1 MLAAVVTVLVPQ
13 APAPPQA
20 PAGPN
25 TWQVD
30 PAHTSAQ
37 FSAKHMLVSTVRGTL
52 GKVTGTIDYDGTSVG
67 SIKTDITIDVA
78 GLSTANESRDKDL
91 RSPNFFDV
99 EKYPVITFKSKRV
112 EPAGAGKFR
121 LVGDLTIHGVTKEV
135 TLNGDGPSPILKTAQ
150 GTQRVGASAS
160 LAINRRDY
168 GLQYSRMVEAAP
180 IVSDEIQINID
191 IEGTKK

>member
-1 MLAAVVTVLVPQ
+1 MRTLMLAVATAVLVS
-13 APAPPQA
+13 QA

-52 GKVTGTIDYDGTSVG
+52 GKVTGTVEYDGTSAG
-67 SIKTDITIDVA
+67 SIKADITIDVA

-99 EKYPVITFKSKRV
+99 EKYPTITFKSKRV
-112 EPAGAGKFR
+112 ETAGAGTFR
-121 LVGDLTIHGVTKEV
+121 LVGDLTLHGVTREV
-135 TLNGDGPSPILKTAQ
+135 ALDCDGPSPILKTPQ
-150 GTQRVGASAS
+150 GQRVGASAS
-160 LAINRRDY
+160 LTINRRDF
-168 GLQYSRMVEAAP
+168 GLQYSRMIEAAP
-180 IVSDEIQINID
+180 IVSDQIPITID
-191 IEGTKK
+191 IEATRK